1 MKALFLSDKS
11 FQHRLFGA
19 QSCPALKGGPLYRAI
34 GSLENL
40 CFQLERMFAA
50 QDDPGHAQGISTI
63 TEPFCSL
70 TLYVVTFKVGITVNE
85 PVRTSN
91 FQPCQGQVIVEPL
104 RLPSPRGPP
113 RCRQTFAKAK
123 YSSLTRNSAML
134 LPSTFT
140 TLPDPSVRSL
150 FSAILTN
157 FAKLWLAPV
166 FSRFGVSR

>member
-1 MKALFLSDKS
+1 M
-11 FQHRLFGA
+11 
-19 QSCPALKGGPLYRAI
+19 
-34 GSLENL
+34 
-40 CFQLERMFAA
+40 
-50 QDDPGHAQGISTI
+50 
-63 TEPFCSL
+63 
-70 TLYVVTFKVGITVNE
+70 TLYAVIYIVGITVKE

-91 FQPCQGQVIVEPL
+91 SHPCHGQVTTEPL
-104 RLPSPRGPP
+104 RFPSPRGPP

-157 FAKLWLAPV
+157 FAKLWLAPRFQPIWCFPLTSIISRGSEGVPLV
-166 FSRFGVSR
+166 FVYLVS